1 MGYYSYIVLYKPIR
15 NIMNNFEIN
24 NKLESLVH
32 NRYSKDELNKQLSQ
46 MFGCDVVVEEYDR
59 EECVKNDLPELDG
72 QFLFTIDNINLAI
85 DVDLYY
91 LKDNNGNYYITE
103 TNFEYQ

>member
-1 MGYYSYIVLYKPIR
+1 
-15 NIMNNFEIN
+15 MNNFEIN

-46 MFGCDVVVEEYDR
+46 MFACDVVVEEYDR
-59 EECVKNDLPELDG
+59 PKHIENFGILDY
-72 QFLFTIDNINLAI
+72 QFLFTIENDNINLAI

-91 LKDNNGNYYITE
+91 LKDNSGNYYITE

>member
-1 MGYYSYIVLYKPIR
+1 
-15 NIMNNFEIN
+15 MNNSEIN

-32 NRYSKDELNKQLSQ
+32 NRCSKDELNKKLTQ

-59 EECVKNDLPELDG
+59 PNYVENFGVLDD
-72 QFLFTIDNINLAI
+72 QFLFTIENDNINLAI

-91 LKDNNGNYYITE
+91 LKDNSGNYYITE